1 MALITSAG
9 VGSGLDLESIISA
22 TLDAENLPKLQKFQE
37 KEGELTVELSAV
49 GAVKSSLSSLED
61 VIEKLADIDNFNKR
75 TATVTQPDSGDLI
88 SVTASEDATPAQFNV
103 EVMQLAQGS
112 RAVMADGLFSSVDD
126 VVTATGGTLTYSA
139 GGDTFDVDLAAGAT
153 LEELRQAINDANDNF
168 GVTANIIN
176 DGTSSKLVL
185 TSNKTGAGNDLV
197 VTNNIAELDN
207 VSTVA
212 NAGGAGGLAIATED
226 QAQDAIIE
234 VDGISIT
241 SDTNTFKDAVQD
253 LTIVAQKESENNET
267 SKIVVDYDKT
277 GVESLI
283 EEFIT
288 GFNNAMGTIDYH
300 TQAGAPLNGDSTM
313 RSLKAQLISALS
325 TTVPTGDFETIFDA
339 GLGLSKD
346 GALEKES
353 LVRSLSTALTE
364 NFDEVGELFASE
376 NGIAS
381 TFSTLLDNYVASDG
395 TMKSR
400 EDGINLELG
409 KLEDDVS
416 NHEYRMEQLEI
427 SLRKQYSALDVLI
440 AQMQSS
446 GQYLTAQLAS
456 LPGFSTSDS

>member
-22 TLDAENLPKLQKFQE
+22 TLNAENLPKVQKFEE
-37 KEGELTVELSAV
+37 KETTLSLELSAV

-61 VIEKLADIDNFNKR
+61 IVEKLADIENFNKR
-75 TATVTQPDSGDLI
+75 TATVTQPESGDLI
-88 SVTASEDATPAQFNV
+88 TVTATEDATPANFNV

-112 RAVMADGLFSSVDD
+112 RAVMADGLYTSVDD

-139 GGDTFDVDLAAGAT
+139 GGDSFDINLAAGAT
-153 LEELRQAINDANDNF
+153 LEELRQAINDADDNF

-212 NAGGAGGLAIATED
+212 NGGGAGGLAIAVAD

-267 SKIVVDYDKT
+267 SKIVVDYDKS

-288 GFNNAMGTIDYH
+288 GFNNTIGTIDYH

-313 RSLKAQLISALS
+313 RSLKAQLVNALS
-325 TTVPTGDFETIFDA
+325 TAVPTGDFETIFDA

-346 GALEKES
+346 GVLEKES
-353 LVRSLSTALTE
+353 LVRSLNTALSE
-364 NFDEVGELFASE
+364 NFDDVGQLFASE

-381 TFSTLLDNYVASDG
+381 TFSSLLDNYVASDG
-395 TMKSR
+395 TIKSR
-400 EDGINLELG
+400 EDGINLELNR
-409 KLEDDVS
+409 LEDDVS
-416 NHEYRMEQLEI
+416 NHEYRMEQLEAG
-427 SLRKQYSALDVLI
+427 LRQQYAALDVLI
-440 AQMQSS
+440 SQMQSS
-446 GQYLTAQLAS
+446 GQYLSAQLAS
-456 LPGFSTSDS
+456 LPGFTNSNS